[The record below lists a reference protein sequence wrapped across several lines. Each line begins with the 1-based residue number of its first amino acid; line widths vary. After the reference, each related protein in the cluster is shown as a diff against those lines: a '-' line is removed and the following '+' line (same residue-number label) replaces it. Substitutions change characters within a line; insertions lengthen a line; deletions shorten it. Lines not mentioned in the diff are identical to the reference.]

1 MLLERKLSIP
11 RQSSLLLPL
20 STKGVNTVPY
30 RTGQYVPYRPVYTIP
45 ASKSVRLTTLFR
57 TGKNIGRTGHVSA
70 VPVNFGQYWPIPGVP
85 AGTEKKFLFFIFIII
100 IF

>member
-11 RQSSLLLPL
+11 HQSSLLLPL
-20 STKGVNTVPY
+20 STKGVNTVL
-30 RTGQYVPYRPVYTIP
+30 YRPVYTIP
-45 ASKSVRLTTLFR
+45 ASKPVRLTLLFR